1 MYLYRLRQ
9 LIPFPAS
16 TARTSPICRSVS
28 GSCQTSESPL
38 PRRGGVYPPASKE
51 SAQLSR
57 RFSPAGFFVC
67 GTGASLKKALVGA
80 STQCT
85 AKPAQTGGLT
95 PPLPTLEK
103 TELLCT
109 AGKIVFHRGHFP
121 PNGNLS
127 NIENRSF
134 SIMHLASAGQKNPV
148 FHSAPAP
155 FGQKSHLHITHP
167 ASVKRRNPLYLVGA
181 GSTRPLLRNLHNYPG
196 GFPPP
201 DFVFLLRGKSDNRM
215 RSSVPLPDAPHPPA
229 QTGGLTPPLPTLEKT
244 ELLCTAGKFVLH
256 CGYFSFSYRLPPGE
270 KILFVITHPA
280 SVKRRN
286 PLSLVGAG
294 STRPL
299 LRNLHNHPGGF
310 PPPDFLF
317 VVLVPLS

>member
-1 MYLYRLRQ
+1 MEIFPTSKTDHFPLCIWLLPDKKSRFSLRPRSCWAK
-9 LIPFPAS
+9 IPSAYY
-16 TARTSPICRSVS
+16 AS

-38 PRRGGVYPPASKE
+38 PRRGRVYPPASKE

-85 AKPAQTGGLT
+85 AK
-95 PPLPTLEK
+95 
-103 TELLCT
+103 
-109 AGKIVFHRGHFP
+109 
-121 PNGNLS
+121 
-127 NIENRSF
+127 
-134 SIMHLASAGQKNPV
+134 
-148 FHSAPAP
+148 
-155 FGQKSHLHITHP
+155 
-167 ASVKRRNPLYLVGA
+167 
-181 GSTRPLLRNLHNYPG
+181 
-196 GFPPP
+196 
-201 DFVFLLRGKSDNRM
+201 
-215 RSSVPLPDAPHPPA
+215 PA

>member
-1 MYLYRLRQ
+1 MYRKTRTNGRVDPAPTDFGKSGTLVHRRKICFTLRT
-9 LIPFPAS
+9 F
-16 TARTSPICRSVS
+16 
-28 GSCQTSESPL
+28 
-38 PRRGGVYPPASKE
+38 
-51 SAQLSR
+51 SAQWKSFR
-57 RFSPAGFFVC
+57 HRKPIIFHYASGFC
-67 GTGASLKKALVGA
+67 RT
-80 STQCT
+80 
-85 AKPAQTGGLT
+85 
-95 PPLPTLEK
+95 
-103 TELLCT
+103 
-109 AGKIVFHRGHFP
+109 
-121 PNGNLS
+121 
-127 NIENRSF
+127 
-134 SIMHLASAGQKNPV
+134 KNPV

-155 FGQKSHLHITHP
+155 VGQKSHLHITLP
-167 ASVKRRNPLYLVGA
+167 APVKRRNPLYLVGA